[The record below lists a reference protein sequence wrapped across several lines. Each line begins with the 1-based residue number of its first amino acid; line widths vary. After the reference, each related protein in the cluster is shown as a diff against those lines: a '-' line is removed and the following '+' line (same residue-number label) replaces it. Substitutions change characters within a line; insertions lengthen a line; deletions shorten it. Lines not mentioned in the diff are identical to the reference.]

1 MWGNNVNSNSKRKS
15 AKVETLVGEGT
26 SVDGDMTF
34 SGGLHVD
41 GTVRGNIMAA
51 NGDSAALL
59 VVGEHGRIEGEV
71 QVPQVVISGAVVGDV
86 RATESVELTPNSQV
100 TGNIYYT
107 RIEMAM
113 GASINGQLIHVAQ
126 EKGQVLLPA
135 ADNEALTPAERKIEK
150 FHVVDR

>member
-51 NGDSAALL
+51 NGDSTALL

-86 RATESVELTPNSQV
+86 RATESVELAPNSQV

-113 GASINGQLIHVAQ
+113 GASVNGQLIHVAQ

-135 ADNEALTPAERKIEK
+135 VDNEAIGPAERKIEK

>member
-51 NGDSAALL
+51 NGDSMALL

-113 GASINGQLIHVAQ
+113 GASVNGQLIHVAQ

-135 ADNEALTPAERKIEK
+135 VDNEALTPAERKIEK

>member
-1 MWGNNVNSNSKRKS
+1 MT
-15 AKVETLVGEGT
+15 KVETLVGEGT
-26 SVDGDMTF
+26 CVTGDMTF

-41 GTVRGNIMAA
+41 GTVCGNIIAA
-51 NGDSAALL
+51 NGDSDAML

-71 QVPQVVISGAVVGDV
+71 HVPHIVISGTIVGDV
-86 RATESVELTPNSQV
+86 RAADSVELTPNSQV

-113 GASINGQLIHVAQ
+113 GAAVNGQLIHVSE

-135 ADNEALTPAERKIEK
+135 VDSESPSAIERKVEK